1 MWLKGRGDLVA
12 ASPCTPT
19 VRVIP
24 IAVAPGPGSSYLAKA
39 VSAAFGV
46 LSGAGVVLEQEFW
59 SKHEVSI
66 RDFAS
71 QA

>member
-1 MWLKGRGDLVA
+1 MSLKGRCDLVA

-24 IAVAPGPGSSYLAKA
+24 IAVAPGLGSSHLAKPYRP
-39 VSAAFGV
+39 AFGV